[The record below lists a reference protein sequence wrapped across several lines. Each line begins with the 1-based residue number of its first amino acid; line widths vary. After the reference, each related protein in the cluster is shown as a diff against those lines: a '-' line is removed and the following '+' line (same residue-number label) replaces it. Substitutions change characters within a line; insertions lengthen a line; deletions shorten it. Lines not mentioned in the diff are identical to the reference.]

1 MDMKQNSWTIMRDS
15 QSLWNISL
23 VILNNTSLSA
33 SSIYDTHDE
42 ITWSRL
48 SSRSFFIIM
57 VAYIL
62 SFSSMTRWKQR
73 SGQSNQIRK
82 ELIFHEK
89 NTFWKKVIDTNKTM
103 GHFGGNTEL

>member
-1 MDMKQNSWTIMRDS
+1 
-15 QSLWNISL
+15 
-23 VILNNTSLSA
+23 
-33 SSIYDTHDE
+33 
-42 ITWSRL
+42 
-48 SSRSFFIIM
+48 M